1 MTVSINAVYLSVII
15 MMVFNIG
22 AIRAVMTDQDLEL
35 WMNDEGIELVFYAI
49 ILSLIMSLGS
59 LSLMVRHG
67 SLF

>member
-1 MTVSINAVYLSVII
+1 MMVSINAVYLSVII
-15 MMVFNIG
+15 MMIFNLG
-22 AIRAVMTDQDLEL
+22 ALRASMTDQNLEL

-59 LSLMVRHG
+59 LSLMVKHG